1 MKLLLSGRAL
11 TAGAVAVA
19 TLVTGGS
26 AAGAATAPAHPAAGA
41 TAAAAAP
48 DIPIANVKAHLSQLQ
63 SIATANGG
71 NRAHGR
77 AGYQASLNYVKAK
90 LDAAGFTTR
99 VQQFTASGRTGYNLI
114 ADWPGGDA
122 NQVVMAGSH
131 LDSVTSGA
139 GINDNGSG
147 SSAVLETALAVA
159 RSDYRPTKH
168 LRFAWWGAEELG
180 LVGSRYYVNGLG
192 SAERAKISGY
202 LNFDMIGSPNPGYF
216 VYDDDPTIEKTFKDY
231 YAGLGIPTE
240 IETEGDGRSD
250 HAPFKNAGVPV
261 GGLFSGA
268 DYRKT
273 SAQAAKWGGTVG
285 QPFDRC
291 YHSSCDTTANINDT
305 ALDRNSDAIAYAVW
319 ELSQ

>member
-26 AAGAATAPAHPAAGA
+26 AAGAATAPAHPVADG
-41 TAAAAAP
+41 TAAAAP

-131 LDSVTSGA
+131 LDSVTSGP

-159 RSDYRPTKH
+159 RADYRPTKH

-180 LVGSRYYVNGLG
+180 LVGSRYYVNSLG

-291 YHSSCDTTANINDT
+291 YHSSCDTTANIDAT